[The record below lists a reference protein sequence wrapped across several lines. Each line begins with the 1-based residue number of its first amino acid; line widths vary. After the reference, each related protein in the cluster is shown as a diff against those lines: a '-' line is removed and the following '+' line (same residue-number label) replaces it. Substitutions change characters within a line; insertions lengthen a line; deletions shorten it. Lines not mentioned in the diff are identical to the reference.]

1 MTNLVRFRYR
11 IRFEKG
17 ESVRFISHLDLHR
30 TWERTLRRA
39 ALPVYHSQG
48 FNPRPKINLSR
59 ALPLGQTSECELMDV
74 WLEEQ
79 IDPQDLLA
87 RLKSAVPPGLILRE
101 AAPVPLREPSLQ
113 SRITSATYLAIF
125 PERKDPARVQELI
138 EQILQSEELP
148 RIRRKKAYDLR
159 PLIESLEI
167 VPSTNDG
174 TILRMRLAAREGASG
189 RPDEVLL
196 AMGFNPEQA
205 HIHRTEIFFET
216 DA

>member
-1 MTNLVRFRYR
+1 MTNQERFRYR
-11 IRFEKG
+11 IQFEKG

-39 ALPVYHSQG
+39 GLPVYHSQG

-74 WLEEQ
+74 WLIQE
-79 IDPQDLLA
+79 IDPQELLSQ
-87 RLKSAVPPGLILRE
+87 LKSAAPPGLILRE
-101 AAPVPLREPSLQ
+101 AAYVPLSEASLQ
-113 SRITSATYLAIF
+113 SRITSATYLATL
-125 PERKDPARVQELI
+125 PEQEDPAQVQELI

-167 VPSTNDG
+167 VPSTNDE

-196 AMGFNPEQA
+196 EMGFNPEQA
-205 HIHRTEIFFET
+205 HIHRMEIFFET